1 MAESQESE
9 VEAAQAEDT
18 TDETSLEEMETSFDD
33 LEDDDTEE
41 TEEQSEE
48 SKEEAESEESAE
60 GETQEEGSEE
70 EQGESD
76 EETEAQAN
84 EESEDDTEEEKQ
96 TDKSAEEQKRLNDEA
111 AKRRIAERAEREK
124 LRQAAQ
130 AKYLEDAEDDKDLA
144 LKQLQIDA
152 YNNKVERNSDK
163 LKTGIDRA
171 LADIDL
177 FRDGSPEVKDYL
189 ISKVDE
195 FERQFVTYSSTG
207 DPVDVR
213 ADVYEY
219 LQREADTVRRLTDV
233 GARRNATDRQ
243 KTKAK
248 TIPRPSKTPKEPKVD
263 PDLAA
268 FDEEVAKYR

>member
-1 MAESQESE
+1 MAEE
-9 VEAAQAEDT
+9 VEPTAVDDT
-18 TDETSLEEMETSFDD
+18 TDDTSLEEMDFSFED
-33 LEDDDTEE
+33 LANESDEEQSTEE
-41 TEEQSEE
+41 TE
-48 SKEEAESEESAE
+48 ADESEDE
-60 GETQEEGSEE
+60 ETQEEDPEE
-70 EQGESD
+70 ESMEES
-76 EETEAQAN
+76 EETEAEA
-84 EESEDDTEEEKQ
+84 EETEEDTKEEAKE
-96 TDKSAEEQKRLNDEA
+96 TTSADEQKRLNNEA
-111 AKRRIAERAEREK
+111 AQRRIAERAEKERLK
-124 LRQAAQ
+124 QAAQ
-130 AKYLEDAEDDKDLA
+130 DKYLESAEDDKDLA

-177 FRDGSPEVKDYL
+177 FREGSPEVKEYL

-195 FERQFVTYSSTG
+195 FEKLYVAYSSTG
-207 DPVDVR
+207 DPVEVK

-219 LQREADTVRRLTDV
+219 LQKEADTIRRLVDV
-233 GARRNATDRQ
+233 GARKNAVDKQ
-243 KTKAK
+243 NQKAK

>member
-1 MAESQESE
+1 MTEE
-9 VEAAQAEDT
+9 VEPTTVDDT
-18 TDETSLEEMETSFDD
+18 TDDTSLEEMDFSFDD
-33 LEDDDTEE
+33 LADES

-48 SKEEAESEESAE
+48 ETGAEESEEETQEEDPEEESAE
-60 GETQEEGSEE
+60 
-70 EQGESD
+70 ES
-76 EETEAQAN
+76 EETEAEADDS
-84 EESEDDTEEEKQ
+84 EEDTKEEAKE
-96 TDKSAEEQKRLNDEA
+96 TTSADEQKRLNNEA
-111 AKRRIAERAEREK
+111 VQRRIAERAEKER
-124 LRQAAQ
+124 LRQEAQ
-130 AKYLEDAEDDKDLA
+130 DKYLESAEDDKDLA

-152 YNNKVERNSDK
+152 YNNKVERNSDR

-177 FRDGSPEVKDYL
+177 FRDGSPEVKEYL

-195 FERQFVTYSSTG
+195 FEKQYVSYSSTG
-207 DPVDVR
+207 DPLEVK

-219 LQREADTVRRLTDV
+219 LQKEADTIRRLVDV
-233 GARRNATDRQ
+233 GARKNAVDKQ
-243 KTKAK
+243 NQKAK

>member
-1 MAESQESE
+1 MADSQEPD
-9 VEAAQAEDT
+9 VEATAVEDA
-18 TDETSLEEMETSFDD
+18 TDDTSLEEMEVSFDD
-33 LEDDDTEE
+33 LGDDGTEE

-48 SKEEAESEESAE
+48 SAEESESNESEE
-60 GETQEEGSEE
+60 ETQEGSSEE
-70 EQGESD
+70 EQEESE
-76 EETEAQAN
+76 EETEAQA
-84 EESEDDTEEEKQ
+84 DDKSEEE
-96 TDKSAEEQKRLNDEA
+96 TAEEATETKSADEQKRLNNEA
-111 AKRRIAERAEREK
+111 AQKRIAERAERER
-124 LRQAAQ
+124 LRQLAQ

-177 FRDGSPEVKDYL
+177 FRDGSPEVKEYL

-195 FERQFVTYSSTG
+195 FERQYVSYSSTG
-207 DPVDVR
+207 DPVEVR

-219 LQREADTVRRLTDV
+219 LQKEADSVRRLTDV
-233 GARRNATDRQ
+233 GARKNAADKQ
-243 KTKAK
+243 KVKAK
-248 TIPRPSKTPKEPKVD
+248 TIPRPSKTPKDPKVD